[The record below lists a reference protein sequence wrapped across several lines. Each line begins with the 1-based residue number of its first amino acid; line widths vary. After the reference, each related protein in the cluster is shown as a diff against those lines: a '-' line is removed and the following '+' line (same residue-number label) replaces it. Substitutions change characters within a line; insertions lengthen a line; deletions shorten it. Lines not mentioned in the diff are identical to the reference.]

1 MAQTSLSRAEQEVGE
16 GNQAG
21 HQSVAVHCS

>member
-1 MAQTSLSRAEQEVGE
+1 MAPTSLSRAEPEVGE